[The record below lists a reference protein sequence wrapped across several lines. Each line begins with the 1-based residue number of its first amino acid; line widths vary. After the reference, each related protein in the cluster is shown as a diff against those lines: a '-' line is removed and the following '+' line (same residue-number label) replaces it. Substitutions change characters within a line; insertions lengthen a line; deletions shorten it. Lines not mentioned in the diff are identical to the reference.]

1 MNILEVDNLCK
12 TYPAFQLQNV
22 SFALEH
28 GYIMGFI
35 GSNGAGKTTTLKS
48 IMGMVIRQSGTVRVF
63 GEDFDQN
70 EYTVRQK
77 IGFMMGGTDYFPK
90 HKLKQIAYV
99 VRRFYPGWDD
109 AAYYSYLQRFHLDE
123 NKKVDDLSSGMRVKF
138 SLALALSHKAELLIL
153 DEPTSGLDPVARD
166 DLLELF
172 QELIEDGDKSILFST
187 HITSDLE
194 KCADYITY
202 IKTGEIL
209 ESCAKDDL
217 IAKYRMVK
225 GTRAQLDL
233 LRSGVVSWR
242 LNAFGFQALAET
254 AAIPQGADLM
264 VEAPTLEEIMVYH
277 ERKGDDTHE
286 STAVQRV

>member
-1 MNILEVDNLCK
+1 MNILEINNLCK
-12 TYPAFQLQNV
+12 TYPAFQLKNV

-48 IMGMVIRQSGTVRVF
+48 IMGMAIKDSGTVRVF

-70 EYTVRQK
+70 ELSVKHK
-77 IGFMMGGTDYFPK
+77 IGFMMGETDFFPK
-90 HKLKQIAYV
+90 HRLMQITEV
-99 VRRFYPGWDD
+99 VRRFYSTWDET
-109 AAYYSYLQRFHLDE
+109 AYRAYLKRFHLDE
-123 NKKVDDLSSGMRVKF
+123 TKKVDELSSGMRVKY
-138 SLALALSHKAELLIL
+138 SLTLALSHKAELLIL

-194 KCADYITY
+194 KCADFITY
-202 IKTGEIL
+202 IKNGEIL
-209 ESCAKDDL
+209 ESCSENDL

-225 GTRAQLDL
+225 GTRAQLDAL
-233 LRSGVVSWR
+233 TSGVVSYR
-242 LNAFGFQALAET
+242 LNAFGFQALMDS
-254 AAIPQGADLM
+254 AAIPMDNGLM
-264 VEAPTLEEIMVYH
+264 VEPPTLEDIMVYH
-277 ERKGDDTHE
+277 ERKGEQTHA
-286 STAVQRV
+286 SAAV